1 MNRSIR
7 NQVVLLVCLVCC
19 QHGAMLAQAPTSFGK
34 LITKFGEKLM
44 DNMSE
49 DRKEKEYQV
58 LIPKDEYAVYTFK
71 DKEGMPAVAMV
82 NIGLRG
88 FDKKEVFGWYCS
100 MIVDFEELA
109 ENGMPTS
116 EESTLVFDWLE
127 EVHIGLMGD
136 VDHPNA
142 LFVGRMSHDGSVHAV
157 WQVNNPKQAHKYLQG
172 LVDSKKYPRQ
182 FEFVIEPDEEWKNA
196 DFYLTLGVEE

>member
-1 MNRSIR
+1 MNRCLKKQIA
-7 NQVVLLVCLVCC
+7 LLGALV
-19 QHGAMLAQAPTSFGK
+19 ALLNWPAQAEAQSSFNRMVTK
-34 LITKFGEKLM
+34 LGEKLIENM
-44 DNMSE
+44 TEDKKDNE
-49 DRKEKEYQV
+49 FKV

-100 MIVDFEELA
+100 MIIDFEKLA
-109 ENGMPTS
+109 ENGMSTS

>member
-7 NQVVLLVCLVCC
+7 NQVVLLVCLVCW

-34 LITKFGEKLM
+34 LLTKFGEKLM
-44 DNMSE
+44 ENMSE
-49 DRKEKEYQV
+49 DRKEKEYQL

-100 MIVDFEELA
+100 MIIDFEELA

-127 EVHIGLMGD
+127 ENFGAVSKCPIAVQKYAND
-136 VDHPNA
+136 DDWD
-142 LFVGRMSHDGSVHAV
+142 SHVYILNREKFLAYFH
-157 WQVNNPKQAHKYLQG
+157 L
-172 LVDSKKYPRQ
+172 R
-182 FEFVIEPDEEWKNA
+182 E
-196 DFYLTLGVEE
+196 